1 MIIRALAVAAVGASA
16 LVATLIPLAHADTSS
31 SRTVFAPKG
40 SAEPAASRI
49 LDRTFSCEAGY
60 VGGLHQVNV
69 QSYYTTPE
77 GSAKLRVFSSI
88 TQNMFT
94 SLGSMSS
101 EGVRVHR
108 GLCSVSRKALHLTT
122 KSLRGGVA
130 SQVGVEATCETPRRV
145 LLRVRAIFRR
155 PVATRIVRTF
165 GFPQLT
171 VTGELDQASM
181 AIGSPSG
188 EPIAYVSVTG
198 TEKSRLFTRPSCKED

>member
-1 MIIRALAVAAVGASA
+1 MIRALVLTATAAAALAVAFTPHG
-16 LVATLIPLAHADTSS
+16 
-31 SRTVFAPKG
+31 G
-40 SAEPAASRI
+40 AEPAASRI

-60 VGGLHQVNV
+60 VGGLHQVTV
-69 QSYYTTPE
+69 QAYYRTPE
-77 GSAKLRVFSSI
+77 GSSKLRVSASV

-101 EGVRVHR
+101 EGVAVHR
-108 GLCSVSRKALHLTT
+108 GLCSVSRKTLRLTT

-130 SQVGVEATCETPRRV
+130 SQLGVKATCETPRRV
-145 LLRVRAIFRR
+145 LLRIRAIFRR

-171 VTGELDQASM
+171 VTGELDHASM
-181 AIGSPSG
+181 AIGLATG

-198 TEKSRLFTRPSCKED
+198 TERSRLFTRASCKED